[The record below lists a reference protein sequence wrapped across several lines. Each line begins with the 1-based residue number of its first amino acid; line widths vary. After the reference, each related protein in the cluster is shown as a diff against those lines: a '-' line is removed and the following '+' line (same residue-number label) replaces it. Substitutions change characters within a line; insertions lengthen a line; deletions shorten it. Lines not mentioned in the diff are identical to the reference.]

1 MLAKKPKGATVK
13 RKTSS
18 VSGLL
23 WMFVGA
29 ILTLMIGLFI
39 YLSPFFDFSP
49 TGSTSVSDPN
59 RQVEP
64 RVDTDTDNSDYE
76 FYDILPNQEMA
87 TIPDEDIGEA
97 GNDQLGDI
105 SDFEPDAVVTQ
116 PENSVSND
124 DIGNVGVADGTVL
137 EPSRGTS
144 NNGAAAN
151 DDNDITIIEEN
162 TTYDGT
168 TPASSNSGNN
178 SNSSSSNSSSG
189 NSSTSKN
196 NGAQSRP
203 SNANAG
209 TASVQRAGP
218 ATTYI
223 LQINSFGNADE
234 ADRRRAQVLMAGV
247 DARVVKNMTGND
259 LPIYQVISRP
269 MNNRQ
274 AVANAQQRLQNNGI
288 DSIIV
293 EQRS

>member
-1 MLAKKPKGATVK
+1 MLAKKPKGATQK

-29 ILTLMIGLFI
+29 ILTLMIGVFL
-39 YLSPFFDFSP
+39 YLSPLFDFSP
-49 TGSTSVSDPN
+49 AGESETDPD

-64 RVDTDTDNSDYE
+64 RVNTDVDNGDYE

-87 TIPDEDIGEA
+87 TIPDEAIGNSNSEQTGNIEA
-97 GNDQLGDI
+97 
-105 SDFEPDAVVTQ
+105 FEPDVVITQ
-116 PENSVSND
+116 PENTTNNSDPGNFGVIENTTIEPTRGAQSNA
-124 DIGNVGVADGTVL
+124 GNT
-137 EPSRGTS
+137 T
-144 NNGAAAN
+144 
-151 DDNDITIIEEN
+151 DNDIVIVEEN

-168 TPASSNSGNN
+168 TPNSATNTGSTVTRPNN
-178 SNSSSSNSSSG
+178 A
-189 NSSTSKN
+189 T
-196 NGAQSRP
+196 
-203 SNANAG
+203 
-209 TASVQRAGP
+209 TTVQKPAA

-247 DARVVKNMTGND
+247 DARVIKNTTGSGA
-259 LPIYQVISRP
+259 PIYQVISRP

-274 AVANAQQRLQNNGI
+274 VVTNAQQRLQNNGI

-293 EQRS
+293 EQRR